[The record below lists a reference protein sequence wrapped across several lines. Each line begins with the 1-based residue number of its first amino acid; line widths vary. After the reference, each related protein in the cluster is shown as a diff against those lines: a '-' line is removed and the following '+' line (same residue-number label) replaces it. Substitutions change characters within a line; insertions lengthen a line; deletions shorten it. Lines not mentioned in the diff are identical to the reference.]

1 MPKVKW
7 TQARWAKR
15 AQKARALAK
24 NTRKPVRRRMMLEV
38 AEFYDRLAKLTQD
51 FKSAGET
58 PLARP
63 RDRSKLEARA
73 VRPLVAAK
81 PNTLPVER
89 KRPVGAS
96 RTAKRPQGRRRT
108 SPQKA
113 TCGCAAGGSDWH
125 RAMVGS
131 DQPPPTL
138 EVKEF
143 SQKKQHPS

>member
-7 TQARWAKR
+7 TKARWAKR

-24 NTRKPVRRRMMLEV
+24 NTRRPVRRRMMLEV

-51 FKSAGET
+51 FKTAGGT
-58 PLARP
+58 RLAKP
-63 RDRSKLEARA
+63 RDRSRVEGRP

-81 PNTLPVER
+81 PSTLPVGR

-96 RTAKRPQGRRRT
+96 RTSKRPQGRRRT

-125 RAMVGS
+125 PGMV
-131 DQPPPTL
+131 PTL
-138 EVKEF
+138 EI
-143 SQKKQHPS
+143 